1 VETFP
6 AFRLRH
12 ILSRMPNIDAHKP
25 GSFCWIE
32 LATTDQNAAKK
43 FYGSLFGWNAN
54 DTPMGPGDFYTIF
67 QLEGRAAAAGCTLR
81 KEQLDQSVPP
91 HWMLYVTVENADAS
105 VGRAAKLGGKVLAPA
120 FDVFEAGRMA
130 VLQDTAGATFCV
142 WQAKGNQGTG
152 ITGVDGTLCWADLST
167 PDHPGAAKFYSG
179 LFGWNVIEDKDD
191 DPPSGYLHIKNGED
205 FIGGVLP
212 LARRKPGT
220 PPRWLPYF
228 LVSNCDGAVAKAK
241 QLGARVYMEPMTVE
255 NVGRWAVVADP
266 QGAVFAVFEAKK

>member
-1 VETFP
+1 MEIFP
-6 AFRLRH
+6 TLQLRH
-12 ILSRMPNIDAHKP
+12 ILSAMPNIDIHKP

-54 DTPMGPGDFYTIF
+54 DTAMGPGDFYTIF

-81 KEQLDQSVPP
+81 KDQLDRGVPP

-105 VGRAAKLGGKVLAPA
+105 ADRAGKLGGKVLAPA

-130 VLQDTAGATFCV
+130 VLQDPAGASFCV
-142 WQAKGNQGTG
+142 WQAKGNPGTG
-152 ITGVDGTLCWADLST
+152 ITGMDGTLCWADLST
-167 PDHPGAAKFYSG
+167 PDHAGVAKFYSG

-212 LARRKPGT
+212 LAHRKPGT
-220 PPRWLPYF
+220 PPHWLPYF

-255 NVGRWAVVADP
+255 TVGRWAVVADP
-266 QGAVFAVFEAKK
+266 QGAVFAVFQAKK